1 MADPIDPRRAMM
13 AQGVSTGLM
22 NLGSQLLALGT
33 RGRVGGQMVQ
43 PPNVMDIYRMQ
54 AEQQAAAEKQ
64 AQREAFGKLISPRPE
79 LNMGGTGQ
87 TPMSLGPEPAGGL
100 MDLTDTQRQL
110 ATALGPDHPVTQS
123 LLMAAMEPPEAPK
136 PTTLM
141 QNIEAGGLVPG
152 TPEYQSAM
160 LEAVRRPGTS
170 VSIRQMGAVPPHYR
184 AIYDEAGNPVRLE
197 PLPGGKAAQE
207 AEEAAKAEE
216 AKGAQ
221 ARKYADIV
229 TEDVDRVLD
238 LADKFPVTG
247 FFSVAQHIPG
257 TPQADAAALLSTIR
271 SNVGFGRLQEMRDSS
286 PTGGALGPVSDM
298 ENRLMQATL
307 GNLEQSQT
315 EEQFRYNLERVK
327 DTYLDIIHG
336 PGQRPKPNEGE
347 TRTYTPQEYLNM
359 SDDELMGIIRGGS

>member
-64 AQREAFGKLISPRPE
+64 AQREAFGKLIAPRPE

-123 LLMAAMEPPEAPK
+123 LLMAAMEPPTPPK
-136 PTTLM
+136 PTALM
-141 QNIEAGGLVPG
+141 QNLEAAGLPPG

-184 AIYDEAGNPVRLE
+184 AVYDEAGNPVRLE

-216 AKGAQ
+216 TRKALQEQQ
-221 ARKYADIV
+221 AGIV
-229 TEDVDRVLD
+229 TETIDDALKIIQDGDV
-238 LADKFPVTG
+238 PVTG
-247 FFSVAQHIPG
+247 WWSLGQNLPAGPAV
-257 TPQADAAALLSTIR
+257 DAARLLDTIR
-271 SNVGFGRLQEMRDSS
+271 ARTGFDELQRMRAAS
-286 PTGGALGPVSDM
+286 PTGGALGQVSER
-298 ENRLMQATL
+298 ENILLQSVVGSLDLAQNEQQLVKTL
-307 GNLEQSQT
+307 NRIRTLYDE
-315 EEQFRYNLERVK
+315 
-327 DTYLDIIHG
+327 IINTDKH
-336 PGQRPKPNEGE
+336 RDRDF
-347 TRTYTPQEYLNM
+347 TT
-359 SDDELMGIIRGGS
+359 DELGLMTDDQIRALINAQ